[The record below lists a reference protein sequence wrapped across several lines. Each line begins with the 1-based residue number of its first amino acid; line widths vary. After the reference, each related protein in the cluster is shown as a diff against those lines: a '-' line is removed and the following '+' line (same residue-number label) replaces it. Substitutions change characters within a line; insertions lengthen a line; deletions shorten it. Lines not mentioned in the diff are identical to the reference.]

1 MAPSGVSCME
11 WITRDNVANPW
22 LSDKGIVS
30 VVPRVYGLRPGAAV
44 SPPAVDQPAGPAMND
59 PKPAPTA
66 TRRWNGRFNKALVI
80 ENPSEVLDRELISQ
94 GFEVQRLK
102 DAPSND
108 ELVRI
113 LKEGQHHLLFKRS
126 AVEVDERV
134 LAASDNLAAVM
145 LCCIGDD
152 SVDKQAA
159 ARHGVLV
166 MNDPVSNGR
175 SVAELVIGEIISLS
189 RRVFDSVIEMNE
201 SVWRKN
207 STARYEIL
215 GKTIGIIGLG
225 NIGRQVAQL
234 SRALG
239 MDVVFYDS
247 APIPREVGLAM
258 GYRACDSVRD
268 VFAQADFVTVHV
280 SATDIHGASNRD
292 LFNYE
297 TFKHWAS
304 RPSASPRIFINLARG
319 FVVAPDDL
327 RRAIQDG
334 FVSYAMTDVFP
345 DEPRASDTKAWVNPY
360 QGEPRVFATPHIG
373 AATLEAQPRIGRYM
387 ARTTELFNRYG
398 MIRDCVFRPR
408 AKIEF
413 EAPEGQHI
421 LAVVHTDKRGTKKAV
436 DDAIYEAGASN
447 VRSAH
452 VDFPEHHIAYD
463 VSVLDR
469 PLSQSQTEALVQM
482 AQRITG
488 DADAIRWLRTFA
500 AE

>member
-1 MAPSGVSCME
+1 M
-11 WITRDNVANPW
+11 
-22 LSDKGIVS
+22 SD
-30 VVPRVYGLRPGAAV
+30 
-44 SPPAVDQPAGPAMND
+44 
-59 PKPAPTA
+59 PTP
-66 TRRWNGRFNKALVI
+66 RRWSGRFKKALVL
-80 ENPSEVLDRELISQ
+80 ENPSEVLDAELRAQ
-94 GFEVQRLK
+94 GIDVQRIK
-102 DAPSND
+102 DAPSED
-108 ELVRI
+108 ELVR
-113 LKEGQHHLLFKRS
+113 LLSEGQHHLLFKRS
-126 AVEVDERV
+126 VVEVNERV
-134 LAASDNLAAVM
+134 LAASQNLAAVM

-152 SVDKQAA
+152 SVDKEAA
-159 ARHGVLV
+159 ARQGVLV

-207 STARYEIL
+207 SNARYEVL

-239 MDVVFYDS
+239 MEVVFYDS
-247 APIPREVGLAM
+247 APIPREVGIAM
-258 GYRACDSVRD
+258 GYAACDSVKD

-280 SATDIHGASNRD
+280 SATDVHGASNRD
-292 LFNYE
+292 LFQYE
-297 TFKHWAS
+297 TFKHWAA
-304 RPSASPRIFINLARG
+304 RPKGSPRIFLNLARG
-319 FVVAPDDL
+319 FVVPPDDL
-327 RRAIQDG
+327 RKAIADG
-334 FVSYAMTDVFP
+334 LVSYAMTDVFP
-345 DEPRASDTKAWVNPY
+345 EEPRASDTRAWSNPY

-373 AATLEAQPRIGRYM
+373 AATLEAQPRIGRYV
-387 ARTTELFNRYG
+387 ARTTELFSRYG

-413 EAPEGQHI
+413 EAPNGQHI

-452 VDFPEHHIAYD
+452 VDFPEYGIAYD

-469 PLSQSQTEALVQM
+469 PLLPAQADALVQM

-488 DADAIRWLRTFA
+488 EANAIRWLRTFA

>member
-1 MAPSGVSCME
+1 MTSLVMP
-11 WITRDNVANPW
+11 
-22 LSDKGIVS
+22 
-30 VVPRVYGLRPGAAV
+30 
-44 SPPAVDQPAGPAMND
+44 
-59 PKPAPTA
+59 
-66 TRRWNGRFNKALVI
+66 RRWNGRFTKALVL
-80 ENPSEVLDRELISQ
+80 ENPSEVLDAELRQQ
-94 GFEVQRLK
+94 GFEVERIK
-102 DAPSND
+102 DAPTED

-113 LKEGQHHLLFKRS
+113 LEAGQHHLLFKRS
-126 AVEVDERV
+126 VVEINDRV
-134 LAASDNLAAVM
+134 LGASKNLAAVM

-159 ARHGVLV
+159 ANHGVLV

-207 STARYEIL
+207 SNARYEVL

-239 MDVVFYDS
+239 MDVVFFDS
-247 APIPREVGLAM
+247 APIPREVGIAM

-268 VFAQADFVTVHV
+268 LFAQADFVTVHV
-280 SATDIHGASNRD
+280 SATDLHGASNRNV
-292 LFNYE
+292 FNYE
-297 TFKHWAS
+297 TFKTWGT
-304 RPSASPRIFINLARG
+304 RPKSSPRIFINLARG
-319 FVVAPDDL
+319 FVVAPEDL
-327 RRAIQDG
+327 RKAIADG
-334 FVSYAMTDVFP
+334 YVNYAMTDVFP
-345 DEPRASDTKAWVNPY
+345 DEPRASDTKTWSNPY

-373 AATLEAQPRIGRYM
+373 AATLEAQPRIGRYV
-387 ARTTELFNRYG
+387 ARTTELFSRYG

-413 EAPEGQHI
+413 EAPDGQHI
-421 LAVVHTDKRGTKKAV
+421 LAVVHTDARGTKKAV

-452 VDFPEHHIAYD
+452 VDFPEFGMAYD

-469 PLSQSQTEALVQM
+469 PLTDAQCDSLVQM
-482 AQRITG
+482 AEKITG
-488 DADAIRWLRTFA
+488 ERSAIRWLRTFA
-500 AE
+500 AQ

>member
-1 MAPSGVSCME
+1 MTDSVLPMAPRREVGRL
-11 WITRDNVANPW
+11 TR
-22 LSDKGIVS
+22 
-30 VVPRVYGLRPGAAV
+30 
-44 SPPAVDQPAGPAMND
+44 
-59 PKPAPTA
+59 
-66 TRRWNGRFNKALVI
+66 ALVV
-80 ENPSEVLDRELISQ
+80 ENPSEVLDQELRRQ
-94 GFEVQRLK
+94 GIEVERLK
-102 DAPSND
+102 DAPTED

-113 LKEGQHHLLFKRS
+113 LERGQHHLLFKRS
-126 AVEVDERV
+126 VVEVNDRV
-134 LAASDNLAAVM
+134 LRASKSLAAVM

-152 SVDKQAA
+152 SVDKHAA
-159 ARHGVLV
+159 ADHGVLV

-175 SVAELVIGEIISLS
+175 SVAELVIGELIALS

-207 STARYEIL
+207 SNARYEVL
-215 GKTIGIIGLG
+215 GKTIGVIGLG

-239 MDVVFYDS
+239 MEVVFYDS

-258 GYRACDSVRD
+258 GYRACDSMKE

-280 SATDIHGASNRD
+280 SATDVQGASNRG
-292 LFNYE
+292 LFSYE

-304 RPSASPRIFINLARG
+304 RPKGSPRIFINLARG
-319 FVVAPDDL
+319 FVVDPEDL
-327 RRAIQDG
+327 RRAITEG
-334 FVSYAMTDVFP
+334 LVSYAMTDVFP
-345 DEPRASDTKAWVNPY
+345 DEPRASDTSAWVNPY

-373 AATLEAQPRIGRYM
+373 AATLEAQPRIGLYV
-387 ARTTELFNRYG
+387 ARTTELLSRYG

-413 EAPEGQHI
+413 EAPDGQHI

-452 VDFPEHHIAYD
+452 VDFPEYGMAYD

-469 PLSQSQTEALVQM
+469 PLTASQADSLVQM

-488 DADAIRWLRTFA
+488 EPNAIRWLRTFTS
-500 AE
+500 E

>member
-1 MAPSGVSCME
+1 MTSETFTP
-11 WITRDNVANPW
+11 
-22 LSDKGIVS
+22 
-30 VVPRVYGLRPGAAV
+30 
-44 SPPAVDQPAGPAMND
+44 
-59 PKPAPTA
+59 
-66 TRRWNGRFNKALVI
+66 RRWDGRFKKALVL
-80 ENPSEVLDRELISQ
+80 ENPSEVLDEELRAQ
-94 GFEVQRLK
+94 GIEVQRIK
-102 DAPSND
+102 DAPTED
-108 ELVRI
+108 ELVR
-113 LKEGQHHLLFKRS
+113 LLTEGQHHLLFKRS
-126 AVEVDERV
+126 VVEVNERV
-134 LAASDNLAAVM
+134 LAASKNLAAVM

-207 STARYEIL
+207 STARYEVL

-225 NIGRQVAQL
+225 NIGRQVAAL

-239 MDVVFYDS
+239 MDVVFFDS

-268 VFAQADFVTVHV
+268 VFAQSDFVTVHV
-280 SATDIHGASNRD
+280 SATDVHGASNRD
-292 LFNYE
+292 LFSYE
-297 TFKHWAS
+297 TFKHWGS
-304 RPSASPRIFINLARG
+304 RPKSSPRIFINLARG
-319 FVVAPDDL
+319 FVVAPDEL
-327 RRAIQDG
+327 KRAIADG
-334 FVSYAMTDVFP
+334 FVNYAMTDVFP
-345 DEPRASDTKAWVNPY
+345 DEPRASDTRAWTNPY

-373 AATLEAQPRIGRYM
+373 AATLEAQPRIGRYV
-387 ARTTELFNRYG
+387 ARTTELLSRYG

-413 EAPEGQHI
+413 EAPDGLHI

-452 VDFPEHHIAYD
+452 VDFPEYGIAYD

-469 PLSQSQTEALVQM
+469 PLTATQTDALVQM
-482 AQRITG
+482 AQKITG
-488 DADAIRWLRTFA
+488 EASAIRWLRTFA

>member
-1 MAPSGVSCME
+1 MTEIIAP
-11 WITRDNVANPW
+11 
-22 LSDKGIVS
+22 
-30 VVPRVYGLRPGAAV
+30 
-44 SPPAVDQPAGPAMND
+44 
-59 PKPAPTA
+59 
-66 TRRWNGRFNKALVI
+66 RRWSGRFTKALVL
-80 ENPSEVLDRELISQ
+80 ENPSEVLDAELRAQ
-94 GFEVQRLK
+94 GFDVERIK
-102 DAPSND
+102 DAPTED

-113 LKEGQHHLLFKRS
+113 LEKGQHHLVFKRS
-126 AVEVDERV
+126 VVEINDRV
-134 LAASDNLAAVM
+134 LGASKNLAAVM

-159 ARHGVLV
+159 ANHGVLV

-189 RRVFDSVIEMNE
+189 RRVFDSIIEMSE

-207 STARYEIL
+207 SNARYEVL
-215 GKTIGIIGLG
+215 GKTIGIIGFG

-239 MDVVFYDS
+239 IDVVFYDS

-258 GYRACDSVRD
+258 GYRACDSVKD

-280 SATDIHGASNRD
+280 SATDLHGASNRD
-292 LFNYE
+292 LFSYE
-297 TFKHWAS
+297 TFKFWAS
-304 RPSASPRIFINLARG
+304 RPSSSPRIFINLARG

-327 RRAIQDG
+327 RRAITDG
-334 FVSYAMTDVFP
+334 FVNYAMTDVFP
-345 DEPRASDTKAWVNPY
+345 DEPRSSDTKTWMNPY

-373 AATLEAQPRIGRYM
+373 AATLEAQPRIGRYV
-387 ARTTELFNRYG
+387 ARTTELFSRYG

-413 EAPEGQHI
+413 EAPIGQHI

-452 VDFPEHHIAYD
+452 VDFPEFGIAYD

-469 PLSQSQTEALVQM
+469 ALSEAQADALVQM

-488 DADAIRWLRTFA
+488 APNAIRWLRTFA

>member
-1 MAPSGVSCME
+1 M
-11 WITRDNVANPW
+11 T
-22 LSDKGIVS
+22 
-30 VVPRVYGLRPGAAV
+30 
-44 SPPAVDQPAGPAMND
+44 D
-59 PKPAPTA
+59 PTP
-66 TRRWNGRFNKALVI
+66 RRWSGRFKKALVL
-80 ENPSEVLDRELISQ
+80 ENPSEVLDAELKAQ
-94 GFEVQRLK
+94 GIDVQRIK
-102 DAPSND
+102 DAPTED
-108 ELVRI
+108 ELVR
-113 LKEGQHHLLFKRS
+113 LLSEGQHHLLFKRS
-126 AVEVDERV
+126 VVEVNDRV
-134 LAASDNLAAVM
+134 LAASPNLAAVM

-152 SVDKQAA
+152 SVDKEAA

-207 STARYEIL
+207 SNARYEVL

-234 SRALG
+234 ARALG

-247 APIPREVGLAM
+247 APIPREVGIAM
-258 GYRACDSVRD
+258 GYAACDTIAG

-280 SATDIHGASNRD
+280 SATDVHGASNRD
-292 LFNYE
+292 LFHYE
-297 TFKHWAS
+297 TFKHWAA
-304 RPSASPRIFINLARG
+304 RPKGSPRIFLNLARG
-319 FVVAPDDL
+319 FVVPPDDL
-327 RRAIQDG
+327 RRAIADG
-334 FVSYAMTDVFP
+334 LVSYAMTDVFP
-345 DEPRASDTKAWVNPY
+345 DEPRSSDTRTWTNPY

-373 AATLEAQPRIGRYM
+373 AATLEAQPRIGRYV
-387 ARTTELFNRYG
+387 ARTTELFSRYG

-413 EAPEGQHI
+413 EAPDGQHI

-452 VDFPEHHIAYD
+452 VDFPEYGIAYD

-469 PLSQSQTEALVQM
+469 PLQPAQADALVQM

-488 DADAIRWLRTFA
+488 EPNAIRWLRTFA

>member
-1 MAPSGVSCME
+1 MVETPADGTAH
-11 WITRDNVANPW
+11 TR
-22 LSDKGIVS
+22 L
-30 VVPRVYGLRPGAAV
+30 
-44 SPPAVDQPAGPAMND
+44 
-59 PKPAPTA
+59 
-66 TRRWNGRFNKALVI
+66 WNGRFKRALVI
-80 ENPSEVLDRELISQ
+80 ENPSEILDEELTRQ

-102 DAPSND
+102 EAPSED

-113 LKEGQHHLLFKRS
+113 LEQGQHHLIFKRS
-126 AVEVDERV
+126 VVEITERV
-134 LAASDNLAAVM
+134 VRASNDLAAVM

-152 SVDKQAA
+152 SVDKEAC
-159 ARHGVLV
+159 ARHGVMV

-175 SVAELVIGEIISLS
+175 SVAELVIGELIALS

-207 STARYEIL
+207 STARYEVL

-225 NIGRQVAQL
+225 NIGRQVAAL

-239 MDVVFYDS
+239 MDVCFYDS
-247 APIPREVGLAM
+247 APIPREIGLAM
-258 GYRACDSVRD
+258 GYRACDTVREL
-268 VFAQADFVTVHV
+268 FAQSDFVTVHV

-297 TFKHWAS
+297 TFKLWGQ
-304 RPSASPRIFINLARG
+304 RPSSSPRIFINLARG
-319 FVVAPDDL
+319 FVVSPDDIK
-327 RRAIQDG
+327 RAISDG
-334 FVSYAMTDVFP
+334 FVRYAMTDVFP
-345 DEPRASDTKAWVNPY
+345 DEPRATDTRAWVNPY

-373 AATLEAQPRIGRYM
+373 AATNEAQPRIARYV
-387 ARTTELFNRYG
+387 ARTTELFSRYG

-413 EAPEGQHI
+413 EAPDGQHI

-452 VDFPEHHIAYD
+452 VDFPEYGIAYD

-469 PLSQSQTEALVQM
+469 ALTSSQASTLIGM

-488 DADAIRWLRTFA
+488 QPDAIRWLRTFA